1 MDGALSE
8 REQRMESFEQLAKQY
23 ERMIYKIMRTLH
35 IYQQEEEFF
44 QIGLIALWEA
54 WCKFDGDRGKPFIS
68 YAYAYVRGTLLNE
81 LTRMSKY
88 EQRNVCLKEEF
99 WKQIEEVAC
108 ISYDVVGALAYWQ
121 SFLTDKQKKWML
133 YTCLYGFSI
142 REISALENVSV
153 SAVKQ
158 WREGARR
165 RLRGKLNIID
175 G

>member
-1 MDGALSE
+1 
-8 REQRMESFEQLAKQY
+8 
-23 ERMIYKIMRTLH
+23 
-35 IYQQEEEFF
+35 
-44 QIGLIALWEA
+44 
-54 WCKFDGDRGKPFIS
+54 
-68 YAYAYVRGTLLNE
+68 
-81 LTRMSKY
+81 MSKY

-108 ISYDVVGALAYWQ
+108 ISYDEVSALAYWQ

>member
-1 MDGALSE
+1 
-8 REQRMESFEQLAKQY
+8 MESFEQLAKQY

-99 WKQIEEVAC
+99 WKQFEEVAC
-108 ISYDVVGALAYWQ
+108 ISYDEVSALAYWQ

-165 RLRGKLNIID
+165 RLKGKLNIID